1 MSNPSL
7 GAIFM
12 PFKKIELVKKITKR
26 TQEGKITWQKTE
38 TGASAYVPGAL
49 RMNFVEAPFAGIL
62 SGVKRWVIFAV
73 RDETGNELLKVENQY
88 SEPILRSILTPPP
101 ASEPNTSFLAVLAAQ
116 ADPLVSAVEELHR
129 AVWSQQGKEGVD
141 RAIDFLD
148 KM

>member
-7 GAIFM
+7 GAIFL

-49 RMNFVEAPFAGIL
+49 RMNFVEAPYVGLL
-62 SGVKRWVIFAV
+62 SGLKRWVIFAV
-73 RDETGNELLKVENQY
+73 RDETGNELLKVENQ
-88 SEPILRSILTPPP
+88 SNEPALRSILSPEPP
-101 ASEPNTSFLAVLAAQ
+101 TSLLAVLAAQ
-116 ADPLVSAVEELHR
+116 VDPLVSAVEELHR
-129 AVWSQQGKEGVD
+129 IVQSQQGKEGVD
-141 RAIDFLD
+141 RAIDILD